1 VDDQAT
7 FTVDAYPGRTFVGHV
22 ESLSPGTGSVFA
34 LLPPENA
41 TGNFTKI
48 VQRLPVR
55 IKVDGGADGEHPL
68 RLGMSV
74 VTSVTVQ

>member
-1 VDDQAT
+1 MSVSI
-7 FTVDAYPGRTFVGHV
+7 DALPDHPLDGVV
-22 ESLSPGTGSVFA
+22 ESLSPRPAAAFS

-55 IKVDGGADGEHPL
+55 IAVPVNEKGEQSAAPGPVG
-68 RLGMSV
+68 RG
-74 VTSVTVQ
+74 QR